1 MNVSAPV
8 TFFIIEGL
16 QEKKM
21 LMFGVF
27 LTVYVVVLCG
37 NGMIIYLVR
46 TDPKLQT
53 PMYFFLHSLSFSDIV
68 YTSVTIPNMLSGL
81 LKEEHTISK
90 TGCLLQMYFFL
101 SMAVTGRSILTVMA
115 FDRYMAVCNPLRYG
129 SLMTHPVCILLVV
142 VAWCFGSA
150 TVLPSLSLAVP
161 LPFCGPNRVK
171 HVFCD
176 HSSVVRLACADTSVN
191 SVVSLTL
198 ALFVLLGTFS
208 LILASY
214 VCIGKAVHGMAR
226 AERTK
231 AFTTCAS
238 HLTVV
243 CISYVSATCVY
254 VSYRVAT
261 FSPDARMIVAVL
273 YSVLTPLLNPIIY
286 SLRNKELWEALT
298 RALSRCPAVPS
309 SRRKTIPTL
318 S

>member
-1 MNVSAPV
+1 MNISAPV

-27 LTVYVVVLCG
+27 LTIYVVVLCG

-53 PMYFFLHSLSFSDIV
+53 PMYFFLHSLSFSDMV
-68 YTSVTIPNMLSGL
+68 YVTISIPNMLSGL
-81 LKEEHTISK
+81 LKDEHTISK
-90 TGCLLQMYFFL
+90 TGCMLQMYFFL
-101 SMAVTGRSILTVMA
+101 SMGSSCRGILTAMA
-115 FDRYMAVCNPLRYG
+115 FDRYIAICNPLRYTTI
-129 SLMTHPVCILLVV
+129 MTKRLCILLVFA
-142 VAWCFGSA
+142 AWCFGYLL
-150 TVLPSLSLAVP
+150 VLPACFLA
-161 LPFCGPNRVK
+161 LRLNFCGPNRVQ
-171 HVFCD
+171 HVLCD
-176 HSSVVRLACADTSVN
+176 HSSVVRLACGNTTVN
-191 SVVSLTL
+191 NIVSLFM
-198 ALFVLLGTFS
+198 AMVILLGTFF
-208 LILASY
+208 LILTSY
-214 VCIGKAVHGMAR
+214 VSIGITVYRMGR

-238 HLTVV
+238 HLIVV

-261 FSPDARMIVAVL
+261 FSPDARMIVAVV
-273 YSVLTPLLNPIIY
+273 YSVLTPSLNPIIY

-298 RALSRCPAVPS
+298 RALSRCVALPS
-309 SRRKTIPTL
+309 SHRKTIPTL

>member
-129 SLMTHPVCILLVV
+129 SLMTQPVCILLVV

-214 VCIGKAVHGMAR
+214 VCIGKAVHGMGR
-226 AERTK
+226 VERTK

-238 HLTVV
+238 HLIVV

-309 SRRKTIPTL
+309 SHRKTIPTL